1 MSSRGLNT
9 NQIGLVSGFGNSD
22 PKDSNHMRFQ
32 IGSVWIR
39 MEGSFM
45 YSEPLGLSEKI
56 LYTNRRARFGWWFG
70 AIPSFFGFR
79 SLEAEN
85 IFRWG
90 WVFDEM
96 MTRWWFQICVMFTCS
111 WGHDPIWRPHIF
123 QMGCSHRLRINPNTR
138 ENEKRNERLE
148 LWQRWCVIFLGQ
160 RDLASRPS
168 KHGLWQIFQSE
179 PGQRDLASR
188 PSKHGLWQIF
198 QSEPGQRDLASRP
211 SKHGLFNQ
219 NLTTWLGQIFQS
231 EPGQRD
237 LASRPSTFAFLGNRE
252 SLQGSDALPGAL
264 GHLAIGE
271 LSRKG
276 GKGGSKRRQQK
287 GASFF
292 SYLLH
297 PGRLT
302 CNLRIHPW
310 KRKIIFQTI
319 IFRFYVNLPG
329 RKHHSNTVVSWLV
342 KENGSKNWW
351 RKDGDSWIRT
361 PTLVQ

>member
-211 SKHGLFNQ
+211 SKHGL
-219 NLTTWLGQIFQS
+219 WQIFQS

-237 LASRPSTFAFLGNRE
+237 LASRPSKHGLWQIFQIQNLDNVTWPAGLQSMAFGKFFNQNLDNVTWPAGLQRLLFWGTAKVCKAQMRCQGHWVTWRLE
-252 SLQGSDALPGAL
+252 SC
-264 GHLAIGE
+264 
-271 LSRKG
+271 R
-276 GKGGSKRRQQK
+276 GKVEKAAAKEGSKKVRV
-287 GASFF
+287 FF
-292 SYLLH
+292 HTY
-297 PGRLT
+297 
-302 CNLRIHPW
+302 
-310 KRKIIFQTI
+310 
-319 IFRFYVNLPG
+319 Y
-329 RKHHSNTVVSWLV
+329 
-342 KENGSKNWW
+342 
-351 RKDGDSWIRT
+351 T
-361 PTLVQ
+361 PED

>member
-1 MSSRGLNT
+1 M
-9 NQIGLVSGFGNSD
+9 
-22 PKDSNHMRFQ
+22 
-32 IGSVWIR
+32 
-39 MEGSFM
+39 
-45 YSEPLGLSEKI
+45 
-56 LYTNRRARFGWWFG
+56 A
-70 AIPSFFGFR
+70 FR
-79 SLEAEN
+79 
-85 IFRWG
+85 
-90 WVFDEM
+90 
-96 MTRWWFQICVMFTCS
+96 
-111 WGHDPIWRPHIF
+111 
-123 QMGCSHRLRINPNTR
+123 
-138 ENEKRNERLE
+138 
-148 LWQRWCVIFLGQ
+148 
-160 RDLASRPS
+160 
-168 KHGLWQIFQSE
+168 SE

-211 SKHGLFNQ
+211 S
-219 NLTTWLGQIFQS
+219 
-231 EPGQRD
+231 
-237 LASRPSTFAFLGNRE
+237 TFAFFGNRE

-276 GKGGSKRRQQK
+276 GTATATIRLQRKGGSKRRQQK

-329 RKHHSNTVVSWLV
+329 RKHHSNTVVSLLV
-342 KENGSKNWW
+342 KENGSKN
-351 RKDGDSWIRT
+351 
-361 PTLVQ
+361 

>member
-111 WGHDPIWRPHIF
+111 WGHDPIWRPAYF
-123 QMGCSHRLRINPNTR
+123 SDGVFRHRGRINPNTR

-148 LWQRWCVIFLGQ
+148 LWERWCVIFLGF
-160 RDLASRPS
+160 RGGEKNFTRFLLTLVVS
-168 KHGLWQIFQSE
+168 KGSIDPLQPTRGKAPNKEVILLMVQKS
-179 PGQRDLASR
+179 QT
-188 PSKHGLWQIF
+188 
-198 QSEPGQRDLASRP
+198 
-211 SKHGLFNQ
+211 
-219 NLTTWLGQIFQS
+219 TTW
-231 EPGQRD
+231 D
-237 LASRPSTFAFLGNRE
+237 
-252 SLQGSDALPGAL
+252 GA
-264 GHLAIGE
+264 E
-271 LSRKG
+271 
-276 GKGGSKRRQQK
+276 
-287 GASFF
+287 
-292 SYLLH
+292 
-297 PGRLT
+297 
-302 CNLRIHPW
+302 
-310 KRKIIFQTI
+310 
-319 IFRFYVNLPG
+319 
-329 RKHHSNTVVSWLV
+329 TV
-342 KENGSKNWW
+342 
-351 RKDGDSWIRT
+351 
-361 PTLVQ
+361 